1 VYLGSLEFDGGEE
14 RHIGEVEGGKDEHA
28 EQQEGLYQTGG
39 LKESSRP
46 LRSCSQGRFCI
57 DFVYVKFI
65 GSLKLYTRVNSVS
78 GIIEFWI
85 HLISLN
91 ASSSI
96 AY

>member
-1 VYLGSLEFDGGEE
+1 
-14 RHIGEVEGGKDEHA
+14 
-28 EQQEGLYQTGG
+28 
-39 LKESSRP
+39 
-46 LRSCSQGRFCI
+46 
-57 DFVYVKFI
+57 
-65 GSLKLYTRVNSVS
+65 LYTRVNSVS